1 MHALL
6 HSPVVV
12 RVATF
17 PFFNFKVSSTCG
29 GNPAT
34 WFPNW
39 HFWAIRVATWGRKP
53 PETPGNPRK
62 PPKMLPGNPGMIVH
76 GITNSK
82 SIRCVHTQKRVGSNL
97 ALALSVL
104 RPKLD
109 IEAALADHGLR
120 AFMGDDA
127 SQQPGSLW
135 EMMLHETAVSWI
147 RRGLTWTFPPRP
159 WEETP
164 TEFARRL
171 RAVVEDIN
179 ARHRVEGLCREL
191 PQRVRA
197 LHAAQGGRLDK

>member
-39 HFWAIRVATWGRKP
+39 HFLAIRVATWGRKP

-76 GITNSK
+76 GITSSK
-82 SIRCVHTQKRVGSNL
+82 SIGCVHTQKRVGSNL
-97 ALALSVL
+97 ALTLSAL
-104 RPKLD
+104 RPTAAKRMAVQDALQKLWSHGKFGGLWAREQLKAWALR
-109 IEAALADHGLR
+109 EAW
-120 AFMGDDA
+120 MG
-127 SQQPGSLW
+127 GKTGTLG
-135 EMMLHETAVSWI
+135 MNTWI
-147 RRGLTWTFPPRP
+147 A
-159 WEETP
+159 E
-164 TEFARRL
+164 RRL
-171 RAVVEDIN
+171 EVA
-179 ARHRVEGLCREL
+179 
-191 PQRVRA
+191 
-197 LHAAQGGRLDK
+197 GGRPTSATVQELLGKIPQILKPRGC